1 MSHSVFSIIGVR
13 IGAKHLDVPY
23 MNLQTPSAE
32 GWVNDHIMLLSGWTF
47 FLFFHCLPFHIHFVF
62 VGRKGQR
69 KIASFELYSWDNAWV
84 AYIVY
89 PFLLICLWWRWCLWE
104 LWNWM
109 HTHTHNDT
117 WLIERAGDGKLV
129 SYQLYSGALWT
140 HSAQGH
146 LGSGNSG
153 RLSVDNGPQRWKSC
167 SATPLQAH

>member
-47 FLFFHCLPFHIHFVF
+47 FLFFHCLSFHIHFVF

-84 AYIVY
+84 TYIVY
-89 PFLLICLWWRWCLWE
+89 PFLLICWWWRWCLRE

-109 HTHTHNDT
+109 HTHTQWHMID
-117 WLIERAGDGKLV
+117 RASRGWEIGLL
-129 SYQLYSGALWT
+129 SALLWCALNTFSTRSSGL
-140 HSAQGH
+140 
-146 LGSGNSG
+146 
-153 RLSVDNGPQRWKSC
+153 R
-167 SATPLQAH
+167 